1 MDEGENAS
9 DDRDFFPQFND
20 LCLLRT
26 TVDRTGMTIY
36 LYKTP
41 LFSYH
46 VSMDAVQESL
56 FTITFE
62 VRSPPS
68 AMVDASANHGSIIVE
83 APEGRRFVCTRDSGD
98 KIYRQQT
105 WDQNGHELDNHDLP
119 SVFWIS
125 FRLRFESNTVAS
137 ASGPL
142 DFV

>member
-1 MDEGENAS
+1 
-9 DDRDFFPQFND
+9 
-20 LCLLRT
+20 
-26 TVDRTGMTIY
+26 
-36 LYKTP
+36 
-41 LFSYH
+41 
-46 VSMDAVQESL
+46 MDAVQESL

-68 AMVDASANHGSIIVE
+68 AMVDASATEPESMPANHGSIIVE

-105 WDQNGHELDNHDLP
+105 WDQNGRELDNHDLP